1 MTHST
6 VNACLHCAA
15 ELVDGDR
22 FCEAC
27 GTRRPDPRDHL
38 EVALPGMAGV
48 SNRGLRHQHNEDAVA
63 LRALTLDQD
72 GIAALVAVLCDG
84 VSRAPRPDL
93 ASDAAADAGAD
104 ALAAALR
111 AGAPGSAGSDPAD
124 TAGPDVEAAVRGAA
138 AAAANAVADLT
149 GRLALSGS
157 PACTFVAA
165 AVVDGSV
172 TVGWIGDSRA
182 YWLPD
187 GPVGGIRLTQDDSWY
202 TEATADGRMSAV
214 AAAADRRAHALTAW
228 LGVDA
233 PETAVHIETL
243 QPSAPGVLVL
253 CTDGLWNYRTTPE
266 AIGAA
271 LPADAA
277 TDPLGAARELV
288 QEALRSGGR
297 DNITVAVL
305 PLDGPTNAGGER

>member
-1 MTHST
+1 VVTNST

-22 FCEAC
+22 YCEAC

-63 LRALTLDQD
+63 LRALTRDRD
-72 GIAALVAVLCDG
+72 GIAALIAVLCDG

-111 AGAPGSAGSDPAD
+111 AGSAGAEPAD
-124 TAGPDVEAAVRGAA
+124 AAGPDVEAAVRGAA
-138 AAAANAVADLT
+138 AAAATAVADLT

-172 TVGWIGDSRA
+172 TVGWVGDSRA
-182 YWLPD
+182 YWLPS
-187 GPVGGIRLTQDDSWY
+187 GGYGIRLTQDDSWY
-202 TEATADGRMSAV
+202 TEATANGRMSAV

-243 QPSAPGVLVL
+243 RPSTPGVLVL

-266 AIGAA
+266 ALGAA

-305 PLDGPTNAGGER
+305 PLDGPTPSGGER